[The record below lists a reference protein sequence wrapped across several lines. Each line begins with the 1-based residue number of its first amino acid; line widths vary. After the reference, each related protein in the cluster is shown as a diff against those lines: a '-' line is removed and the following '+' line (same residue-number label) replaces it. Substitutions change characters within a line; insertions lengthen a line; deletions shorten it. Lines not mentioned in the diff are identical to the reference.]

1 MIKIDVRGFGCPIPV
16 VKAKKAMDEHPGQP
30 ITVLV
35 ETAVSKEN
43 LTRLAESRKYDMAV
57 EETGE
62 NEYRIVLTPPRR

>member
-16 VKAKKAMDEHPGQP
+16 VKAKKAMDAHPGQT

-43 LTRLAESRKYDMAV
+43 LTRLANSKKYGIAV

-62 NEYRIVLTPPRR
+62 SEYRIVLTPQST

>member
-1 MIKIDVRGFGCPIPV
+1 MINIDVRGFGCPIPV

-43 LTRLAESRKYDMAV
+43 LTRLANSKKYGIEV
-57 EETGE
+57 EVTGE
-62 NEYRIVLTPPRR
+62 SEYRIVLTPQA

>member
-1 MIKIDVRGFGCPIPV
+1 MIEIDVRGFGCPIPV

-43 LTRLAESRKYDMAV
+43 LTRLANNKKYGIEV
-57 EETGE
+57 EEIGE
-62 NEYRIVLTPPRR
+62 SEYRMVLTPYRQ